1 MGKIFQIYRIKKNEK
16 YQRIT
21 NKLIADCS
29 RMLRDICYYF
39 SFILLAIFFSCSED
53 SQEKDATNVSSL
65 MVGSWNA
72 QWKTLPESFP
82 EVKDMDFTMNGEFN
96 FIKENT
102 VAIKAYGY
110 PGCIFSSDT
119 LSHSLNWKILNDTL
133 KLLNQGEKQGITYK
147 IKSFED
153 SKIELQLMEDI
164 FVTLTK

>member
-1 MGKIFQIYRIKKNEK
+1 MEKISQTYLMEKIEK
-16 YQRIT
+16 YQQII
-21 NKLIADCS
+21 NKLIADYN
-29 RMLRDICYYF
+29 RIPRDARYYF
-39 SFILLAIFFSCSED
+39 SFILLAIFFSCADNSR
-53 SQEKDATNVSSL
+53 EKDATNVSSL

-82 EVKDMDFTMNGEFN
+82 EVKDMDFTMNGKFDFN
-96 FIKENT
+96 KENT

-119 LSHSLNWKILNDTL
+119 LSHSLNWKISNDTL